1 VGRRIFEIQIHI
13 SSLRRIPV
21 NTDYL
26 MYRPRRKS
34 IACVASLLALSIIES
49 AVAMPGPKTDN
60 PRDSRSE
67 KVSIAGLDLST
78 ADGLNAA
85 RERVHQVARRL
96 CLQLVDQNDRSRQSN
111 YVSCVEDAVASAMQ
125 QVSGPSRDM
134 VAKTAE
140 HNER

>member
-1 VGRRIFEIQIHI
+1 
-13 SSLRRIPV
+13 V
-21 NTDYL
+21 NTQHP
-26 MYRPRRKS
+26 MYRPHRKF

-49 AVAMPGPKTDN
+49 AVAMPGPKNDN

-78 ADGLNAA
+78 PDGLSVA

-96 CLQLVDQNDRSRQSN
+96 CLQLVDQNDLSHQSN
-111 YVSCVEDAVASAMQ
+111 YVSCVEDAVAGAMQ
-125 QVSGPSRDM
+125 QVSGPSRDI

-140 HNER
+140 HSERQ

>member
-1 VGRRIFEIQIHI
+1 
-13 SSLRRIPV
+13 V
-21 NTDYL
+21 NTQHP
-26 MYRPRRKS
+26 MYRPHRKS
-34 IACVASLLALSIIES
+34 IACIACLLAASIIES

-67 KVSIAGLDLST
+67 QVSIAGLDLST
-78 ADGLNAA
+78 TDGLHVA

-96 CLQLVDQNDRSRQSN
+96 CLQLVDQNDLSHQSN
-111 YVSCVEDAVASAMQ
+111 YVNCVEDAVAGAMQ
-125 QVSGPSRDM
+125 QVSGPSRGI